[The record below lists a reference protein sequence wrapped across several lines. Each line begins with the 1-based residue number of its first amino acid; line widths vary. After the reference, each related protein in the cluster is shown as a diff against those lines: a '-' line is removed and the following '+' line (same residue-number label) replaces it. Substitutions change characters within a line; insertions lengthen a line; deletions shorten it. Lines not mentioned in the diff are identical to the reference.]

1 MTSAGTTD
9 AAQSRGAEAGA
20 GGAGAGGAGAGG
32 AGAGG
37 AGAGGAGAHGS
48 EAVSWGQFEREAPE
62 LAAAV
67 RASFAVRKHCTM
79 ATLRADGSPRISGT
93 EVQLDGGELR
103 IGSMAGAV
111 KARDLQRDGRVA
123 VHSPTVD
130 PPEGDEASWPG
141 EAKVS
146 GRAVELPV
154 RADGDALA
162 GAPPGSHAFRIDLL
176 EVVHTR
182 VSAAGDGLVITSW
195 HAGRGVQER
204 VRAG

>member
-1 MTSAGTTD
+1 MSGAAGAQEPAG
-9 AAQSRGAEAGA
+9 AARAGAAWSQVEQEAG
-20 GGAGAGGAGAGG
+20 
-32 AGAGG
+32 
-37 AGAGGAGAHGS
+37 
-48 EAVSWGQFEREAPE
+48 E

-67 RASFAVRKHCTM
+67 RACFAVRKHCTM

-93 EVQLDGGELR
+93 EVQFEDGELQV
-103 IGSMAGAV
+103 GSMAGAL

-146 GRAVELPV
+146 GRAVELP
-154 RADGDALA
+154 ADGLD

-182 VSAAGDGLVITSW
+182 VSAAGDRLVITSW